1 MWNILFQLKRAISS
15 ESSDSDESN
24 GAKSTSEN
32 HKNGQPDKKAKL
44 ANDKEKGVMVVKDTS
59 KPKGKQIEEGNTKK
73 EVKTTTVKDMLRAQR
88 DNVIRN
94 SNTDAANGSKLSS
107 QAATTT
113 DDSSTSSDS
122 SDSSDDEDH
131 DNEDHV
137 HESDGNVDVGAKSG
151 EKATEKLHAGEM
163 PATASETNGEPHA
176 EPVEVK
182 LPENLPE
189 SLLQKI
195 KQMEELVK
203 TTPKG
208 SSDHET
214 HALLYE

>member
-1 MWNILFQLKRAISS
+1 M
-15 ESSDSDESN
+15 
-24 GAKSTSEN
+24 
-32 HKNGQPDKKAKL
+32 KL
-44 ANDKEKGVMVVKDTS
+44 ANDKEKGVTVSKDGIKS
-59 KPKGKQIEEGNTKK
+59 KSKQTEEGNTKK

-94 SNTDAANGSKLSS
+94 SNADAANGNKLTG

-113 DDSSTSSDS
+113 EDSSSSSDS
-122 SDSSDDEDH
+122 SDSSDEDEH
-131 DNEDHV
+131 DDEHHK
-137 HESDGNVDVGAKSG
+137 HESDGNVDVAAKN
-151 EKATEKLHAGEM
+151 TEKIIERLNAGEM
-163 PATASETNGEPHA
+163 PVAASETNGEAVA

-182 LPENLPE
+182 LPENIPD

-195 KQMEELVK
+195 KQMEELAK

-208 SSDHET
+208 SVDHET

>member
-1 MWNILFQLKRAISS
+1 MTVNKDGI
-15 ESSDSDESN
+15 
-24 GAKSTSEN
+24 KS
-32 HKNGQPDKKAKL
+32 K
-44 ANDKEKGVMVVKDTS
+44 S
-59 KPKGKQIEEGNTKK
+59 KQTEEGNTKK

-94 SNTDAANGSKLSS
+94 SNADAANGNKLSG
-107 QAATTT
+107 QTATTT
-113 DDSSTSSDS
+113 EDSSSSSDS
-122 SDSSDDEDH
+122 SDSSDEDEHDDDDH
-131 DNEDHV
+131 R
-137 HESDGNVDVGAKSG
+137 HESDGNVDVATKN
-151 EKATEKLHAGEM
+151 TEKIIERLNAGEL
-163 PATASETNGEPHA
+163 PVSETNGEAVA

-189 SLLQKI
+189 NLLQKI